1 MNNTAFGSSSIHA
14 KSTQSAAA
22 GANNSSYNNF
32 LNDKNCSTKAGKE
45 KEKDK
50 EIQGMSKEAATK
62 LLSQNLV
69 SGFSS
74 NNMIQKFESQ
84 QKSR

>member
-22 GANNSSYNNF
+22 ANNSSYNNF
-32 LNDKNCSTKAGKE
+32 LNDKNCSTKVGKE

-84 QKSR
+84 HKSR